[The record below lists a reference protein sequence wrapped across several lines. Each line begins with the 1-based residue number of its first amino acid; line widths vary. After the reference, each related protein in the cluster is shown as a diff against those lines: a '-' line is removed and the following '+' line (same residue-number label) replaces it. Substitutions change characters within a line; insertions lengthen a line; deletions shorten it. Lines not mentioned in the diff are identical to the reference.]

1 MIKSSNH
8 AQIKRRIKK
17 IRQRLMALK
26 HEFIELPIGENTG
39 IAHRAALGAAKA
51 KLSRWLQELQRLR
64 QARKEGAA
72 SIGLIVGDITKVF
85 LTHYTCYREVSES
98 SLARASR

>member
-1 MIKSSNH
+1 M
-8 AQIKRRIKK
+8 KRRIKK

-26 HEFIELPIGENTG
+26 HAFIEPPIGESTG
-39 IAHRAALGAAKA
+39 ITHRAALGAAKA
-51 KLSRWLQELQRLR
+51 KLSRWLQDLQRHR

-85 LTHYTCYREVSES
+85 LIVLFIMCFFVLSTEDVC
-98 SLARASR
+98 